1 MNKTVPTVS
10 IGLPV
15 YNGERHL
22 RSAVDS
28 LLQQT
33 FGMQKLD
40 RARAASR
47 QMVGAGNMVF
57 GLFRTSNLAKTTV
70 YPKITNPD
78 RLLMLD
84 LPVQGT
90 YYQVDKYRAG
100 RVGHR
105 GL

>member
-33 FGMQKLD
+33 FTDFELIISDDGSTDKTLD
-40 RARAASR
+40 I
-47 QMVGAGNMVF
+47 
-57 GLFRTSNLAKTTV
+57 AKE
-70 YPKITNPD
+70 YLISLRNI
-78 RLLMLD
+78 
-84 LPVQGT
+84 
-90 YYQVDKYRAG
+90 
-100 RVGHR
+100 
-105 GL
+105 